1 MRTALID
8 GDVLVFQ
15 AAAANEYEAQWSD
28 WLWTLHADF
37 NAAMEHLDR
46 QIERVMELLE
56 TENVILALTDP
67 SNWRK
72 QVMPSYKSHRLK
84 TRKPVVYQP
93 LREYVSEK
101 YRTYM
106 KPGLEGDDVL
116 GILSTHPKL
125 IPGEKVIVSIDKDMK
140 TIPGQL
146 LDLREENPTVRVVSR
161 EEADRFHMI
170 QTLAGDATDG
180 YPGCPGVGMTNAER
194 LLDGG
199 QALVPQEKVISRGPR
214 KGETEIEWVPS
225 GVPAT
230 MWEIV
235 VSAYQRAGLGV
246 EAALENAR
254 VARICRYTDYD
265 FKKQE
270 VKLWSPT
277 KGK

>member
-56 TENVILALTDP
+56 TEHVVLALTDP
-67 SNWRK
+67 NNWRK
-72 QVMPSYKSHRLK
+72 QVMPTYKAHRLR

-106 KPGLEGDDVL
+106 KPWLEGDDVL

-140 TIPGQL
+140 TIPGPL
-146 LDLREENPTVRVVSR
+146 LDLREENPTIRVVSR

-180 YPGCPGVGMTNAER
+180 YPGCPGVGMINAER